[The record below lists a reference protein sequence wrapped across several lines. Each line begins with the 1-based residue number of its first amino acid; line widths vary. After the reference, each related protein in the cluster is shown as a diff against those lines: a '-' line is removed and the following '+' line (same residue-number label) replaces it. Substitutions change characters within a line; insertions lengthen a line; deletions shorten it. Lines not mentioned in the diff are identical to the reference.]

1 MRRRQSLFWGK
12 DLQQVLSLRLRD
24 LHDDIDSL
32 TDDEALANDED
43 LLVENYYAKYEME
56 PLVIDDEDVTK
67 RSLGR
72 AIVTITDTFRYN
84 IDGPTE
90 VDGFE
95 ASFSYPF
102 SGDPSLFECRASTFS
117 TSGYPD
123 AEILGSFIRLSYAYP
138 VDELRGADAVD
149 KFLKRAQGDL
159 AALRCGASYVNADLE
174 RFNSELR
181 GWTEKWLKERRDKAD
196 LFGCLARTMEIPIK
210 PSPYREH
217 AVRME
222 RRIMPIAHSYDNE
235 DYWQISDRQYEDIL
249 SVIRHASATFERTP
263 DTYAGFGEE
272 DYRNV
277 LLAGLNGNFH
287 GAAGGECFRGNGK
300 TDICIEQENRAAFVA
315 ECKIWKGPA
324 KLRKAIR
331 QLDSYL
337 TWRDSKA
344 SLIVFSKNKDF
355 NSVVSSVRACLE
367 KDELVRSLR
376 EITKNEFDCVFASE
390 TNVGQLLRMRVFAF
404 DVHGRPQAR

>member
-159 AALRCGASYVNADLE
+159 ATLRCGASYVNADLE

-181 GWTEKWLKERRDKAD
+181 GWTEKLVKERRDKAD

-210 PSPYREH
+210 PSSYREH

-249 SVIRHASATFERTP
+249 SVIRHTSATFERTP

-331 QLDSYL
+331 QLDGYL

-355 NSVVSSVRACLE
+355 HSVVSSVRACLE
-367 KDELVRSLR
+367 KDELFRSLR

>member
-1 MRRRQSLFWGK
+1 MRRHQSLFWGK
-12 DLQQVLSLRLRD
+12 DLQQVLSFRLRD

-159 AALRCGASYVNADLE
+159 ATLRCGASYVNADLE

-181 GWTEKWLKERRDKAD
+181 GWTEKWVKERRDKAD

-249 SVIRHASATFERTP
+249 SVIRHTSATFERTP

-331 QLDSYL
+331 QLDGYL

-367 KDELVRSLR
+367 KDELFRSLQ

>member
-1 MRRRQSLFWGK
+1 
-12 DLQQVLSLRLRD
+12 
-24 LHDDIDSL
+24 
-32 TDDEALANDED
+32 
-43 LLVENYYAKYEME
+43 
-56 PLVIDDEDVTK
+56 
-67 RSLGR
+67 
-72 AIVTITDTFRYN
+72 
-84 IDGPTE
+84 
-90 VDGFE
+90 
-95 ASFSYPF
+95 
-102 SGDPSLFECRASTFS
+102 
-117 TSGYPD
+117 
-123 AEILGSFIRLSYAYP
+123 
-138 VDELRGADAVD
+138 
-149 KFLKRAQGDL
+149 
-159 AALRCGASYVNADLE
+159 
-174 RFNSELR
+174 
-181 GWTEKWLKERRDKAD
+181 
-196 LFGCLARTMEIPIK
+196 MEIPIK
-210 PSPYREH
+210 PSSYREH

-249 SVIRHASATFERTP
+249 SVIRHTSATFERTP

-331 QLDSYL
+331 QLDGYL

-355 NSVVSSVRACLE
+355 HSVVSSVRACLE
-367 KDELVRSLR
+367 KDELFRSLR